1 MSVFLPVPLMGLH
14 ACVVCN
20 GCARWITLTEDG
32 YADVCES
39 HLTYPVTDTCQAAN
53 DAPVRRTVCD
63 ASLCDG
69 NRDDPSF
76 SYCVL
81 PHAHAGAHVWDDF
94 GGGEPYG
101 YEDDERDVIRPWGI

>member
-1 MSVFLPVPLMGLH
+1 VDVIELSALF
-14 ACVVCN
+14 ACVACGMPAKWN
-20 GCARWITLTEDG
+20 ALTEDG

-39 HLTYPVTDTCQAAN
+39 HLPVPVSYPVTDSCQGAN

-76 SYCVL
+76 AYCGL
-81 PHAHAGAHVWDDF
+81 PYAHAGGHD
-94 GGGEPYG
+94 Y
-101 YEDDERDVIRPWGI
+101 RL

>member
-1 MSVFLPVPLMGLH
+1 MSVFLPVPLRGMY
-14 ACVVCN
+14 ACAYC
-20 GCARWITLTEDG
+20 GMPARWQALTEGG

-39 HLTYPVTDTCQAAN
+39 HLSYPVTDSCQASN

-76 SYCVL
+76 AYCVL
-81 PHAHAGAHVWDDF
+81 PYAHAGAHD
-94 GGGEPYG
+94 Y
-101 YEDDERDVIRPWGI
+101 RL

>member
-1 MSVFLPVPLMGLH
+1 MSVYLPVPLMGMY
-14 ACVVCN
+14 ACAYCGVP
-20 GCARWITLTEDG
+20 ARWQALTGDG

-69 NRDDPSF
+69 NRDDPGYA
-76 SYCVL
+76 YCVL
-81 PHAHAGAHVWDDF
+81 PFAHAGAHD
-94 GGGEPYG
+94 Y
-101 YEDDERDVIRPWGI
+101 RL